1 MDVMTSRSE
10 AGWATDLSGFTEM
23 VTPRGG
29 SLRNDGVATE
39 TLGFL
44 HRQKQQL
51 VAQVFNL

>member
-1 MDVMTSRSE
+1 MDVITSRSD